1 MAMPIEILIADDH
14 AVMRDGLRM
23 ILSAEDDIAVV
34 GEAADGRAAVA
45 AARRLRP
52 DIAVMDIGMPGL
64 NGIEATIQIKEYRP
78 ETEVIMLSMHATAE
92 YIHRALSAGAL
103 GYLLKESAGREVIR
117 AVRTVSLGRRYLS
130 EKITDTIL
138 DGYIQRRE
146 EPPED
151 SPLERLSAREREVLQ
166 LVVEGKSSK
175 EIARILHLSAKTVE
189 TYRSRLMQKLD
200 VHNIPA
206 LVKFAIEHG
215 VTTLE

>member
-1 MAMPIEILIADDH
+1 MPVEILIADDH

-23 ILSAEDDIAVV
+23 ILEAEAGFSVV
-34 GEAADGRAAVA
+34 AEAADGREAVA
-45 AARRLRP
+45 AVRRLRP
-52 DIAVMDIGMPGL
+52 DVAIMDIAMPEL

-117 AVRTVSLGRRYLS
+117 AVRNVCVGRRYLS

-138 DGYIQRRE
+138 DSYIQRRE
-146 EPPED
+146 EPPD
-151 SPLERLSAREREVLQ
+151 LSPLERLSAREREVLQ

-175 EIARILHLSAKTVE
+175 EIARILHLSPKTVE
-189 TYRSRLMQKLD
+189 TYRSRLMEKLD

-215 VTTLE
+215 ITTLE